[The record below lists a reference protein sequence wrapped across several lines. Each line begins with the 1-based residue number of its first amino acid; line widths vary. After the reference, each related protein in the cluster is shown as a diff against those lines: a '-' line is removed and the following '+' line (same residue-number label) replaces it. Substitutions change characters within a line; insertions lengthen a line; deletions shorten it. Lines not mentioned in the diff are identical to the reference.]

1 MKITN
6 VRKNTDGDITAVKL
20 DNNQEVN
27 IQEAISMTEQGQI
40 EGVNVSRAKNGR
52 AYLRSNPNGMQQDN
66 LDQMPT
72 F

>member
-20 DNNQEVN
+20 ENNQEVN
-27 IQEAISMTEQGQI
+27 IQEAIAMTNEGKI
-40 EGVNVSRAKNGR
+40 EGVNVSYAKNGR

>member
-27 IQEAISMTEQGQI
+27 IQEAITMTQEGKI

-52 AYLRSNPNGMQQDN
+52 EYLRSNPNGSEQDN
-66 LDQMPT
+66 LDQKPT

>member
-27 IQEAISMTEQGQI
+27 IQEAISMTQQGKI
-40 EGVNVSRAKNGR
+40 EGVNVSQAKNGR
-52 AYLRSNPNGMQQDN
+52 AYLRSNPNGSEQDN

>member
-20 DNNQEVN
+20 ENNQEVN
-27 IQEAISMTEQGQI
+27 IQEAITMTQQGKI
-40 EGVNVSRAKNGR
+40 EGVNVSQAKNGR
-52 AYLRSNPNGMQQDN
+52 TYLRSNPNGMQQDN
-66 LDQMPT
+66 LDQLPT

>member
-27 IQEAISMTEQGQI
+27 IQEAISMTEEGKI
-40 EGVNVSRAKNGR
+40 EGVNVSYAKNGR
-52 AYLRSNPNGMQQDN
+52 SYLRSNPNGVQQDN

>member
-27 IQEAISMTEQGQI
+27 IKEAISMTQEGKI

-52 AYLRSNPNGMQQDN
+52 EYLRSNPNGSEQDN
-66 LDQMPT
+66 LDQKPT